1 MPKKMGT
8 NSKAEEARARKAEA
22 HVEKKV
28 KEERQKEESY
38 WKEAEGPAS
47 KAAKKKEEEAE
58 RKAEAAAKKLEA
70 KKLAE
75 QEEKEL
81 EKYGKRVDKKA
92 TRVAVP
98 VPKVTAAELA
108 RRKEEEQAALEA
120 QAAAKKKKELRMS
133 NPDEYEKLVGVANRN
148 REDDIVD
155 ARDLESALAQISTL
169 GAPELAP
176 DRHPERRLKA
186 SYKAFE
192 EAELP
197 ILKEEKPGLTH
208 TQYKDM
214 LWKAWKKSPDNPLNQ
229 DK

>member
-28 KEERQKEESY
+28 KEEKQKEESY
-38 WKEAEGPAS
+38 WKDAEGPAS
-47 KAAKKKEEEAE
+47 KAAKKREEEAE
-58 RKAEAAAKKLEA
+58 RRAEAAAKKLEA

-75 QEEKEL
+75 QEDKEL
-81 EKYGKRVDKKA
+81 EKYGKRVDKKS

-108 RRKEEEQAALEA
+108 KRKEEEQAALEA
-120 QAAAKKKKELRMS
+120 QAAAAKKKVSRMS
-133 NPDEYEKLVGVANRN
+133 NPEEYEKLVGVSNRN
-148 REDDIVD
+148 RDDDIVD
-155 ARDLESALAQISTL
+155 ARDLESALAQIGTL
-169 GAPELAP
+169 NAPELPA

-197 ILKEEKPGLTH
+197 VLKEEKPGLSL

>member
-22 HVEKKV
+22 QVEKKV
-28 KEERQKEESY
+28 KEERQKAETF

-47 KAAKKKEEEAE
+47 KAAKKREEEAE

-75 QEEKEL
+75 QEEREL

-108 RRKEEEQAALEA
+108 KRKEEEQAALEA
-120 QAAAKKKKELRMS
+120 QAAAAKKKGLRES
-133 NPDEYEKLVGVANRN
+133 APEEYERLVGVANVN
-148 REDDIVD
+148 REEDLVD
-155 ARDLESALAQISTL
+155 ARDLESALAQIGSL
-169 GAPELAP
+169 GAPELPA

-192 EAELP
+192 ETELP
-197 ILKEEKPGLTH
+197 ILKQEKPGLTH

>member
-28 KEERQKEESY
+28 KEEKQKEEMY
-38 WKEAEGPAS
+38 WKDAEGPAS
-47 KAAKKKEEEAE
+47 KAAKKREEEAE

-75 QEEKEL
+75 QEEREL
-81 EKYGKRVDKKA
+81 EKYGKRVDKKT

-108 RRKEEEQAALEA
+108 KRKEEEQAALEA
-120 QAAAKKKKELRMS
+120 QAAAAKKKELRMS
-133 NPDEYEKLVGVANRN
+133 NPDEYEKLVGVANLN
-148 REDDIVD
+148 REDDLVD
-155 ARDLESALAQISTL
+155 ARDLESALAQIGTL
-169 GAPELAP
+169 NAPELPA

-186 SYKAFE
+186 SYKVFF
-192 EAELP
+192 P
-197 ILKEEKPGLTH
+197 
-208 TQYKDM
+208 
-214 LWKAWKKSPDNPLNQ
+214 S
-229 DK
+229 